1 MNLKRILEDG
11 KHTVMIFKFSL
22 KIISVNKVIKFIPEA
37 TCVDMGYNV
46 CLGTFN
52 CVTLNFHAPVNYL
65 ICHLL
70 FFFSAFFKL
79 FFKKI

>member
-11 KHTVMIFKFSL
+11 KHTVMIFKFSS

-37 TCVDMGYNV
+37 TCVDISYNV

-52 CVTLNFHAPVNYL
+52 FATLNFHTPVNYL
-65 ICHLL
+65 ICHSFFL
-70 FFFSAFFKL
+70 FFMLFLTFF
-79 FFKKI
+79 